1 MYLARLINECE
12 DLLICDLAETYGI
25 LDYKAV
31 KPSIIATL
39 AVGLPE
45 SSRISQKYSGINL
58 SIDQM
63 LLAMIEDSLNRLIW
77 GLSGKG
83 RGKKP
88 QSILQKLLKRDEKQQ
103 AKDDLMSFSTPE
115 EYEQWMAQKR
125 ENWSNG

>member
-1 MYLARLINECE
+1 
-12 DLLICDLAETYGI
+12 
-25 LDYKAV
+25 
-31 KPSIIATL
+31 
-39 AVGLPE
+39 
-45 SSRISQKYSGINL
+45 
-58 SIDQM
+58 M

-115 EYEQWMAQKR
+115 EYEAFMNRKR
-125 ENWSNG
+125 EEWEHAE